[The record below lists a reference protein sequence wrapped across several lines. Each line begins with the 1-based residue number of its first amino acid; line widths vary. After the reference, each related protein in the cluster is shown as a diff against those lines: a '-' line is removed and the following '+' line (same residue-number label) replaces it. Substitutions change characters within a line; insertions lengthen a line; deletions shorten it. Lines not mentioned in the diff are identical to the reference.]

1 MLAAAINGSNNRK
14 AVRESKS
21 YGLTSTYTPAAYK
34 YFSRSDNFYNPT
46 ILFNRSMASD
56 NASSLT
62 KRESLK
68 TVNTEEL
75 DVDTNKDHDTK
86 RDHAIPGQITR
97 DTADTRIAG
106 GRQVIRMVTT
116 KQKTNPYNVVGT
128 RNNRSSGGGEAENNT
143 DAQELTMGQKLAM
156 KHYLKDPK
164 K

>member
-1 MLAAAINGSNNRK
+1 M
-14 AVRESKS
+14 
-21 YGLTSTYTPAAYK
+21 
-34 YFSRSDNFYNPT
+34 
-46 ILFNRSMASD
+46 
-56 NASSLT
+56 
-62 KRESLK
+62 
-68 TVNTEEL
+68 

-156 KHYLKDPK
+156 KHYLKDPETK
-164 K
+164 KENKVIFTFMNDIVLSSLNMQNRKEHLS